1 MQEMQDIERGRSTAR
16 TDDDLILF
24 LIGMCVNRA
33 WRLDKWWWVYR
44 SMKRMV
50 RYLKTHPE
58 AGLIHSQRWRARTT
72 MQVSYW
78 RSFDH
83 LLAFAADDTAP
94 PRPGLAQIRQAG
106 DGIRRGGHLPRD
118 VRRPPRRERVGLC
131 QHADFRAGQRGSPCQ
146 RRPGVVQCAQA
157 DGGAG
162 LGGVFFFLRGHTRS
176 YIQGHT
182 GLRASRNACGV
193 SSAMAS

>member
-24 LIGMCVNRA
+24 LIGMRVNRA

-50 RYLKTHPE
+50 RYLKTNPE
-58 AGLIHSQRWRARTT
+58 AGLIHSQRWLGRTT

-83 LLAFAADDTAP
+83 LLALAADNAAPHAPAWRKFAKQATASDVVGIYHETYVVS
-94 PRPGLAQIRQAG
+94 PGENES
-106 DGIRRGGHLPRD
+106 
-118 VRRPPRRERVGLC
+118 V
-131 QHADFRAGQRGSPCQ
+131 
-146 RRPGVVQCAQA
+146 
-157 DGGAG
+157 
-162 LGGVFFFLRGHTRS
+162 
-176 YIQGHT
+176 Y
-182 GLRASRNACGV
+182 V
-193 SSAMAS
+193 SMPTF